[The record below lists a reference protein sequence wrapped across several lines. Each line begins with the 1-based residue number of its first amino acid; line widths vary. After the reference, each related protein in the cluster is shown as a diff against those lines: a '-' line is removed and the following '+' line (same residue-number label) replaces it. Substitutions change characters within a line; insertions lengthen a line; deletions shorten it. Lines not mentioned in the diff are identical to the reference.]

1 MKWLAVQELFHTNCG
16 SQPVV
21 NVMKPSQPPCNHL
34 PCPVPLSDIVA
45 QHLPRCL
52 QVDLPAVLAVDL
64 PHCERAAMQAVASS
78 SGQLQ
83 LLQGELVTQ
92 GYFDALAEEVDDL
105 LQVRGTSAA
114 APVRTLRGCAAAV
127 SLA

>member
-1 MKWLAVQELFHTNCG
+1 
-16 SQPVV
+16 
-21 NVMKPSQPPCNHL
+21 MKPSQLHCNHL
-34 PCPVPLSDIVA
+34 PYPVPLWESWLSIC
-45 QHLPRCL
+45 HKRRL

-64 PHCERAAMQAVASS
+64 PHCERVAMQAVAGS

-83 LLQGELVTQ
+83 LLQGELLTQ

-105 LQVRGTSAA
+105 LQVCVLSAA
-114 APVRTLRGCAAAV
+114 APVRTLWGCAAM

>member
-1 MKWLAVQELFHTNCG
+1 MASSARAVPHKLWEPARCQRNEALPTAL
-16 SQPVV
+16 
-21 NVMKPSQPPCNHL
+21 QPP
-34 PCPVPLSDIVA
+34 PVPLSDIVA

-64 PHCERAAMQAVASS
+64 PHCERAAMQAVAGS